1 MGKVDMIDDKIEKM
15 SLIDIELGQLMNVVS
30 QKLFK
35 ANAVMDCISSRI
47 DTVFGMPKASE
58 ILHHRIAHKFPLLA
72 DIITEYLGKRN
83 YAVYYGSIPQINYR
97 YEKPSEYFWEFVN
110 IMGEIRDDVNNAI
123 DLAEKIKDYSA
134 TDMLSS
140 FLSNYVD
147 LYTKQA
153 FIIYYQS
160 IQEEELGNLS
170 AFNSHFEDLMIITE

>member
-1 MGKVDMIDDKIEKM
+1 MEDRISKM
-15 SLIDIELGQLMNVVS
+15 SLINNDLGQKMNVVS

-47 DTVFGMPKASE
+47 DTVCGMPKASE

-72 DIITEYLGKRN
+72 DIITEYLAKRN
-83 YAVYYGSIPQINYR
+83 YAVYYGLIPQINYR

-110 IMGEIRDDVNNAI
+110 IMGEITDDVNEAI
-123 DLAEKIKDYSA
+123 KFAEQIKDYSA

-140 FLSNYVD
+140 FLSDYVD

-153 FIIYYQS
+153 FILYHQS
-160 IQEEELGNLS
+160 QQEEEHGNLS
-170 AFNSHFEDLMIITE
+170 AFNSHFDDLMIIE

>member
-1 MGKVDMIDDKIEKM
+1 MEDKIAKM
-15 SLIDIELGQLMNVVS
+15 ALIDNELGKLMNVVS

-35 ANAVMDCISSRI
+35 ANAVMDCISSRM

-83 YAVYYGSIPQINYR
+83 YAVYYGLIPQIDYR

-110 IMGEIRDDVNNAI
+110 IMGEIRDDINNAI
-123 DLAEKIKDYSA
+123 VMADAVRDYAASDVLA
-134 TDMLSS
+134 S
-140 FLSNYVD
+140 FLSEYVD

-153 FIIYYQS
+153 FILYYQS
-160 IQEEELGNLS
+160 MEEEEKGNLS
-170 AFNSHFEDLMIITE
+170 SFNSHFEDLIIITE

>member
-1 MGKVDMIDDKIEKM
+1 MIEDKITKM
-15 SLIDIELGQLMNVVS
+15 SLIDNELGESMNVVS

-83 YAVYYGSIPQINYR
+83 YAVYYGLIPQINYR
-97 YEKPSEYFWEFVN
+97 YDKPSEYFWEFINV
-110 IMGEIRDDVNNAI
+110 MGEIRDDVNNCI
-123 DLAEKIKDYSA
+123 QLAENLKDYSA

-140 FLSNYVD
+140 FLSEYVD

-153 FIIYYQS
+153 FIFYYQS
-160 IQEEELGNLS
+160 LQEEEHGNLS
-170 AFNSHFEDLMIITE
+170 SFNSHFEDLMIIE

>member
-1 MGKVDMIDDKIEKM
+1 MIEDKISKM
-15 SLIDIELGQLMNVVS
+15 ALIDNELGQSMNVVS

-72 DIITEYLGKRN
+72 DIITEYLAKRN
-83 YAVYYGSIPQINYR
+83 YAVYYGMIPQINYR
-97 YEKPSEYFWEFVN
+97 YETPSEYFWEFVN
-110 IMGEIRDDVNNAI
+110 IMGEIRDDIQKALEVA
-123 DLAEKIKDYSA
+123 DKVKDYAASDVLA
-134 TDMLSS
+134 S
-140 FLSNYVD
+140 FLSEYID

-160 IQEEELGNLS
+160 MQEEEKGNLS
-170 AFNSHFEDLMIITE
+170 SFNSHFEDLMIIPE